1 MAERRSVHRKETGR
15 AGEMRR
21 RRRPVD
27 EVPSEQTPE
36 PPPAPEDDAHA
47 RVPSTGGSAVG
58 NEAGKTR
65 KSKAAVCARRKLRAR
80 ARCKDPPH
88 QEGTKIKTSSP
99 EDDAT
104 QLCADGLR
112 ASSTGTTDSPRDNA
126 DSVQTQTLPA
136 ADVRSEPSS
145 AAAMKALD
153 SRQRK
158 AALPLRKIRCLANND
173 LRDASGTKP
182 TEQKRGARGTADH
195 QKSVGPRDVVADR
208 QGGSAGAS
216 GTAALSPG
224 RTAPAHW
231 RRLVPRKTPAAP
243 VGGLRC
249 APPRYSGLPIVPTLV
264 PAKVFLASSGFAAP
278 RPPSLPHEHPHSDI
292 AIAAKPDEDG
302 DTALH
307 IAVVQQ
313 NVQMVNKIVQL
324 FHMGR
329 ISLDVCNHLHQSPL
343 HLAIITGQEAL
354 VAVLL
359 SGGASP
365 AALDRHG
372 MNAVHLACSA
382 GQTHV
387 LALLLAQPAC
397 RGLLNSHDF
406 SGMTPLHVA
415 VKGSCVSAV
424 SRLLE
429 NQVNVDALDWK
440 NGSSALIY
448 AVENDNIEIVELLI
462 KHGANV
468 NQQTYGGNAAV
479 HVASG
484 RGLLEITHLLVRHGA
499 NVGLKNTQ
507 NDNAYTVTTNQQVI
521 DILKGRTA
529 KPHVTGSDKLSLDS
543 QHGGNAPNKPRDLP
557 NGPATT
563 SVLINRASQTDEPT
577 MSVPSSPRQ
586 NSPVQNTRQPVDGS
600 KQGEETSAS
609 NTEGSVTGAPSTG
622 EATKSIVQGRIIMK
636 RATAKTTRPCV
647 VVSSSADSSGEV
659 KVKLQSAIRS
669 RVATATFK
677 TTPGT
682 LSQPAQVPSI
692 VTLHP
697 VTPVINVVTTSNST
711 ASKAANASHT
721 LTKTT
726 PSVKEPYISF
736 TKEWLATAK
745 VTPPPTC
752 IATSVITKR
761 LELEPN
767 QSSKDP
773 CTLQLEPR
781 QSSKDP
787 CTLQLE
793 PNQSSKDP
801 CTLQLEPNQSSKDP
815 STLQLEPR
823 QSSKDPCTLQLEP
836 NQSSKDPCTLQ
847 LEPNQSSKDP
857 CTLQLEPKQNS
868 KDPCKSIIPKDVT
881 TQAS

>member
-462 KHGANV
+462 KV
-468 NQQTYGGNAAV
+468 SY
-479 HVASG
+479 SF
-484 RGLLEITHLLVRHGA
+484 
-499 NVGLKNTQ
+499 
-507 NDNAYTVTTNQQVI
+507 
-521 DILKGRTA
+521 
-529 KPHVTGSDKLSLDS
+529 DS
-543 QHGGNAPNKPRDLP
+543 F
-557 NGPATT
+557 
-563 SVLINRASQTDEPT
+563 VL
-577 MSVPSSPRQ
+577 SPRQ
-586 NSPVQNTRQPVDGS
+586 AFVMAHV
-600 KQGEETSAS
+600 
-609 NTEGSVTGAPSTG
+609 
-622 EATKSIVQGRIIMK
+622 KS
-636 RATAKTTRPCV
+636 
-647 VVSSSADSSGEV
+647 
-659 KVKLQSAIRS
+659 L
-669 RVATATFK
+669 
-677 TTPGT
+677 
-682 LSQPAQVPSI
+682 
-692 VTLHP
+692 
-697 VTPVINVVTTSNST
+697 
-711 ASKAANASHT
+711 
-721 LTKTT
+721 
-726 PSVKEPYISF
+726 
-736 TKEWLATAK
+736 
-745 VTPPPTC
+745 
-752 IATSVITKR
+752 
-761 LELEPN
+761 
-767 QSSKDP
+767 
-773 CTLQLEPR
+773 
-781 QSSKDP
+781 
-787 CTLQLE
+787 
-793 PNQSSKDP
+793 
-801 CTLQLEPNQSSKDP
+801 
-815 STLQLEPR
+815 
-823 QSSKDPCTLQLEP
+823 
-836 NQSSKDPCTLQ
+836 
-847 LEPNQSSKDP
+847 
-857 CTLQLEPKQNS
+857 
-868 KDPCKSIIPKDVT
+868 
-881 TQAS
+881 